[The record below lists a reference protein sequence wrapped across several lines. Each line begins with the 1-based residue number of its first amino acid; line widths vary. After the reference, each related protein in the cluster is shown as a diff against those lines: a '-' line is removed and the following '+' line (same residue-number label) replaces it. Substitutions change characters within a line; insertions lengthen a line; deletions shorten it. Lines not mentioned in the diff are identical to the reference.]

1 MNKKKIIVVGGGF
14 AGLEATKVLADEPGV
29 EVTLI
34 DRNNYHTFQP
44 LLYQVATSSLEP
56 AEVCPTLRGVF
67 QSVDNVRVLMGEV
80 SSVDPESST
89 VVLDEERLSY
99 DYLIMAIGG
108 RTTYFGKEEWRERST
123 GLKELHDALTIR
135 ARLLKSFEEAEREPD
150 PEKRKEYL
158 TTVIVGGGPT
168 GVELAGAL
176 AELRT
181 HVLKGQYQN
190 FDPAQ
195 ARIVLIEALPQ
206 LLNGFPDKLG
216 QYTKDVLEELGVE
229 VVTGQPVKNLERN
242 AVHTAD
248 TSYRARNIVWAA
260 GVEGYPMA
268 KELGADTTKKG
279 TVKVCSDLRLS
290 GRNNIFCTGDM
301 AHFETENGKPLPG
314 LAPVA
319 MQQGAHA
326 AQNILRLERGD
337 LTEKF
342 VYNDRGAMAVIGRTH
357 AVANLFG
364 KKPLKGFVAWIAWLF
379 IHLLFLVG
387 YRNKAVVMIRWLWS
401 YIGWRNGAR
410 VLNTLY
416 LKNDPLTEHADVDKA
431 VEKELVGAGGRS

>member
-1 MNKKKIIVVGGGF
+1 MRKKEIIVVGGGF
-14 AGLEATKVLADEPGV
+14 AGLEATRVLADQPGV

-67 QSVDNVRVLMGEV
+67 DSTENVRVLMGEV
-80 SSVDPESST
+80 TSVDPDTST
-89 VVLDEERLSY
+89 LLLDQERLSY

-108 RTTYFGKEEWRERST
+108 RTTYFGNESWRERST

-135 ARLLKSFEEAEREPD
+135 ARLLKSFEEAERETE
-150 PEKRKEYL
+150 PEKREEYL
-158 TTVIVGGGPT
+158 TTLIVGGGPT

-176 AELRT
+176 AELRL

-195 ARIVLIEALPQ
+195 ARIVLIEALPR
-206 LLNGFPDKLG
+206 LLNGFPEELG
-216 QYTKDVLEELGVE
+216 EYTKEVLEGLGVE
-229 VVTGQPVKNLERN
+229 VVLGQPVKEMERD
-242 AVHTAD
+242 AVHTAE
-248 TSYRARNIVWAA
+248 TTYRARNIVWAA

-268 KELGADTTKKG
+268 KQLGAETTKKG
-279 TVKVCSDLRLS
+279 TVKVCPDLRLD
-290 GRNNIFCTGDM
+290 GHDRIFCTGDM
-301 AHFETENGKPLPG
+301 AHFETEQGKPLPG

-326 AQNILRLERGD
+326 ARNILRLEQGEF
-337 LTEKF
+337 TEKF

-364 KKPLKGFVAWIAWLF
+364 KRPLKGFVAWLAWLF
-379 IHLLFLVG
+379 VHLLFLVG
-387 YRNKAVVMIRWLWS
+387 YRNKAVVLVRWLWS

-410 VLNTLY
+410 VLNTL
-416 LKNDPLTEHADVDKA
+416 
-431 VEKELVGAGGRS
+431 